1 MCSGD
6 GESLRSCRI
15 VVVGGYVCSGD
26 GESLRSC
33 GIVVGEGMCAV
44 VMVKVYVIV
53 E

>member
-6 GESLRSCRI
+6 GESLCNCGI

-33 GIVVGEGMCAV
+33 GILWWEGMCAV
-44 VMVKVYVIV
+44 VTVKVYVVV